1 MKLEQ
6 LLLFRTTLPPEVELP
21 RTRHI
26 VLNQTAVSYTVRQG
40 THRRLTLNIDDR
52 GLRVGAPKRTTAA
65 EIDAFILHHRDWVLA
80 KLDELSR
87 KVQPRHLAI
96 KDGSRLPML
105 GNLVPVR
112 VLPGH
117 NRSRWIADT
126 LLLEARPESDLN
138 ALARKAV
145 QKRAL
150 SYFSDRVAA
159 LAPDVRVIA
168 PPVGL
173 SSARTRWGSCSE
185 RTGIRLNW
193 RLIHLPPHLGD
204 YVVVHELAH
213 LHEMNHSPRF
223 WDVVASVYPDWKSAR
238 KELKAIAPTLPL
250 L

>member
-1 MKLEQ
+1 MQLEQ
-6 LLLFRTTLPPEVELP
+6 LLLFRSTLPPQTDEP
-21 RTRHI
+21 RLRHI
-26 VLNQTAVSYTVRQG
+26 VLNQTAVAYTVRQG
-40 THRRLTLNIDDR
+40 SHRRLTLNIDDR
-52 GLRVGAPKRTTAA
+52 GLRVGAPRRTTAA
-65 EIDAFILHHRDWVLA
+65 EIDAFIHQHADWVMT

-87 KVQPRHLAI
+87 RIQPRHLVI
-96 KDGSRLPML
+96 KDGSRLPLL

-117 NRSRWIADT
+117 NRGRWIADT
-126 LLLEARPESDLN
+126 LLLEARSDADLN
-138 ALARKAV
+138 LLARRAV

-150 SYFSDRVAA
+150 SYFDERVSL
-159 LAPDVRVIA
+159 LAPQVRVQA
-168 PPVGL
+168 PSVGL

-185 RTGIRLNW
+185 KTGIRLNW

-223 WDVVASVYPDWKSAR
+223 WAVVESVCPNWKLAR
-238 KELKAIAPTLPL
+238 KQLKAVAPTLPL

>member
-6 LLLFRTTLPPEVELP
+6 LLLFRNVLPPEVDLL

-26 VLNQTAVSYTVRQG
+26 VLNQAAVSYTVRQG
-40 THRRLTLNIDDR
+40 NHRRLTLNIDDR
-52 GLRVGAPKRTTAA
+52 GLRVGAPKRTTAM
-65 EIDAFILHHRDWVLA
+65 EIEAFILHHRDWVLA

-96 KDGSRLPML
+96 KDGSRLPLL

-126 LLLEARPESDLN
+126 LLLEARNDADLN
-138 ALARKAV
+138 LLARRAV

-150 SYFSDRVAA
+150 AYFTERVAT
-159 LAPDVRVIA
+159 LAPELRVDV

-193 RLIHLPPHLGD
+193 RLLHLPPHLGD
-204 YVVVHELAH
+204 YVVIHELAH

-223 WDVVASVYPDWKSAR
+223 WAVVESACPHWKLAR
-238 KELKAIAPTLPL
+238 KELKNIAPTLPL